1 MRPVALFS
9 FLLTFPALAAP
20 AASPATTRAAEDGS
34 GPRAALLLYDKLVGP
49 KEAEKAAGLYHATT
63 TRERAMA
70 AALAEVDGGLADLH
84 HAAREKWGRGAADE
98 LVRVL
103 DGVTAADIN
112 AAKIEVDGDR
122 AAVTFPASNSPTVM
136 VRVGD
141 EWRIS
146 VKALLQKM
154 RASPRAL
161 RRGLAK
167 VAAAASNAA
176 AKIRQGQYATPAA
189 VKGQL
194 EKEYRRAFGAAE
206 E

>member
-9 FLLTFPALAAP
+9 FLLTFPVLVAAAGP
-20 AASPATTRAAEDGS
+20 ASTRTAEDGS
-34 GPRAALLLYDKLVGP
+34 GPRAALLMYDKLVGP
-49 KEAEKAAGLYHATT
+49 GEAAKAAGLYHATT

-70 AALAEVDGGLADLH
+70 TALAEVDGGLADLH
-84 HAAREKWGRGAADE
+84 HAARAKFDRAAADD

-146 VKALLQKM
+146 VKALVQKL
-154 RASPRAL
+154 RSNPRAF
-161 RRGLAK
+161 RRALGR
-167 VAAAASNAA
+167 VAAAASGAA

-189 VKGQL
+189 AKEPL
-194 EKEYRRAFGAAE
+194 EKEYRAAFGGGD
-206 E
+206 